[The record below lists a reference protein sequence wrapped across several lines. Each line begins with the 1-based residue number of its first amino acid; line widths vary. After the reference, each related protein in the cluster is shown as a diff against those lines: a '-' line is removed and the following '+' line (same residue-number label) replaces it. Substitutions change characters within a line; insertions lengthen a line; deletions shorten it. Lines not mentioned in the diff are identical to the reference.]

1 METTVSN
8 TGTEGKVWGG
18 GNQPLK
24 SSYGKMMMW
33 FFLLSDAIT
42 FSGFLAAYG
51 FSRFKFIDS
60 WPIADEVYNH
70 FPGSHGDN
78 PMYFVALMTFILIA
92 SSVTMVLAVD
102 AGHHMDKKKVT
113 FYMFL
118 TVIGGGIFLGSQ
130 AWEWTNFINGS
141 YGALET
147 KGGQILQFVDTN
159 MAEGDEKMHRISVED
174 FATASH
180 KERVQHESRKGLWF
194 YSESALPAYSVQDV
208 VTGFNAKENLA
219 VRTQELMP
227 NISRLKASGDPASIA
242 KAERFEARYVN
253 AGRTGQKGVLT
264 RVESQKA
271 LKDADVY
278 LKGANLI
285 HNEYG
290 NRLFADFFF
299 FITGFHGFHV
309 LSGVV
314 FNIIIFFNVILGTYE
329 RRKNNYEMVEKVG
342 LYWHFVDLVW
352 VFVFTFFYLV

>member
-1 METTVSN
+1 MEATVTD

-18 GNQPLK
+18 GNKPLRA
-24 SSYGKMMMW
+24 SYGKMMMW
-33 FFLLSDAIT
+33 FFILSDALT

-102 AGHHMDKKKVT
+102 AGHHNNQKKT
-113 FYMFL
+113 IFYMFL
-118 TVIGGGIFLGSQ
+118 TIIGGAIFLGSQ
-130 AWEWTNFINGS
+130 AWEWTNFIKGS

-147 KGGQILQFVDTN
+147 KGGQILQFVNTEMGED
-159 MAEGDEKMHRISVED
+159 DEKMKRVSVDD
-174 FATASH
+174 FADASE
-180 KERVQHESRKGLWF
+180 KERIQHESRKGLW
-194 YSESALPAYSVQDV
+194 YSSESALPEYSVQDV
-208 VTGFNAKENLA
+208 IDGFNKDPRLA
-219 VRTQELMP
+219 VRTQEIIP
-227 NISRLKASGDPASIA
+227 NIEALKESDNP
-242 KAERFEARYVN
+242 KDVEKVLRMEKMYVN
-253 AGRTGQKGVLT
+253 VDQMGQKGVLT
-264 RVESQKA
+264 REASEEA
-271 LKDADVY
+271 LKDAVVY
-278 LKGANLI
+278 VKGANLI

-309 LSGVV
+309 FSGVV
-314 FNIIIFFNVILGTYE
+314 INVIIFFNILLGTYE